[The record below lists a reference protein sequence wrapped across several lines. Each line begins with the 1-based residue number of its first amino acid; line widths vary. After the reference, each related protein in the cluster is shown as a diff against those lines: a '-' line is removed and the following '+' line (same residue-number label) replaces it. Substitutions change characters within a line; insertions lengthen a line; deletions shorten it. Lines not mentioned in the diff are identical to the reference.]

1 MLRIGAFAILTGLSI
16 DMLRHYDTIG
26 LLTPQKTDP
35 ATGYRLYDEA
45 QLVDANRISALKDLG
60 FGLEEI
66 LRYDKK
72 QIAGMVKEKLAQKQ
86 REALLIQRQISQLHK
101 ALEATTSYREQ
112 MLSIHTKVFAPQNI
126 VFLEDTLKD
135 FPEEGVLWTRF
146 MRLCAE
152 HHVRLSPS
160 PFSFA
165 STLCADFQNH
175 RFVTRIWRTVIARG
189 AEADGLSYAR
199 LPSRLVASIAF
210 RGSYPHLSEMIPLL
224 HQWLE
229 DNHYRQ
235 SGTDF
240 RSYYRTPQME
250 SDPDNYITELCIPL
264 LDSRTVP
271 ASTLKGK
278 GARHGF

>member
-146 MRLCAE
+146 MPVAFTRMPDSTSGPIKGAY
-152 HHVRLSPS
+152 RNSPIV
-160 PFSFA
+160 PFPPIKSNEVF
-165 STLCADFQNH
+165 T
-175 RFVTRIWRTVIARG
+175 
-189 AEADGLSYAR
+189 
-199 LPSRLVASIAF
+199 
-210 RGSYPHLSEMIPLL
+210 
-224 HQWLE
+224 
-229 DNHYRQ
+229 Q
-235 SGTDF
+235 SGEPK
-240 RSYYRTPQME
+240 YLVY
-250 SDPDNYITELCIPL
+250 
-264 LDSRTVP
+264 
-271 ASTLKGK
+271 
-278 GARHGF
+278 GADRYL